1 MQITNSGALN
11 YGQLGLQ
18 RSQNNLDQ
26 ASAQVASASTK
37 QASVNDTSGTLDSG
51 AEIRDG
57 LVNANI
63 SELNAKANAKVIGA
77 ADDMLGTLIDIKA

>member
-11 YGQLGLQ
+11 YGQMGLQ

-26 ASAQVASASTK
+26 ASAQVASAST
-37 QASVNDTSGTLDSG
+37 QLASVNNTNGTTNAG

-77 ADDMLGTLIDIKA
+77 ADDMLGTLIDIKV